1 MWKWFVGIFVVIVL
15 LCGGSG
21 FFLFATPKGKEMLAN
36 LQPGSKPTEVR
47 IEPVKRGTLTRL
59 VSAPGNIEPKTKVSI
74 SAQVSARITAL
85 PFREGDEVKAGDV
98 VVRLDAD
105 DYVAAL
111 ESAQASLKGDE
122 ARLEGLRAELT
133 NTRQEFERVAR
144 LFETKDVSKADLD
157 ASQAKLLTDEAAVH
171 ASEHNVDA
179 SRANVTRAM
188 KNLEYTTIRS
198 PINGVVTRLNLE
210 VGEQVLG
217 TFNNAGTVIMEIADF
232 SVMLMKARVDEANV
246 APVKVGQPAKI
257 YLNAYPDRPFDGVV
271 DLVGLKRLTDRD
283 NTSYFETQI
292 LVTLDDKA
300 RLPKGDRLRSGY
312 TANADIQVETFADVL
327 RVPSQAV
334 VDRRVD
340 ELPKSATDG
349 NANVDTNKVF
359 ARVVYAVGDDGK
371 TRAVPVS
378 IGNSDV
384 THTIITAGL
393 KEGER
398 IVTGPFK
405 VLTTLRQDQL
415 VSEEKAGNKDAPAKS
430 DSKPDPSAEAKTEP
444 KPGAASD
451 AKADAKPGTKQDS
464 KPDARPKGEVA
475 EKSPASGKS

>member
-1 MWKWFVGIFVVIVL
+1 MWKWFVGIFVVIAL

-21 FFLFATPKGKEMLAN
+21 VFLFATKPGKDLLAGMR
-36 LQPGSKPTEVR
+36 PGSKPMEVR

-122 ARLEGLRAELT
+122 ARLDGMRAELA
-133 NTRQEFERVAR
+133 NTKLEFDRVTR
-144 LFETKDVSKADLD
+144 LFETKDVSKADFD
-157 ASQAKLLTDEAAVH
+157 ASQARLLNQQASVRAA
-171 ASEHNVDA
+171 EHNVEVGQ
-179 SRANVTRAM
+179 SNVVRAK
-188 KNLEYTTIRS
+188 KNLEFTTIRS
-198 PINGVVTRLNLE
+198 PINGIITRLNLE

-246 APVKVGQPAKI
+246 APVKAGQNAKI
-257 YLNAYPDRPFDGVV
+257 FLNAYTDRSFNGVV

-283 NTSYFETQI
+283 GTSYFETQI
-292 LVTLDDKA
+292 VVKLDNGEQ
-300 RLPKGDRLRSGY
+300 LPKGDRLRSGY
-312 TANADIQVETFADVL
+312 TANADIQVETFEDVL
-327 RVPSQAV
+327 KVPSQAV

-340 ELPKSATDG
+340 ELPKTSTEG

-359 ARVVYAVGDDGK
+359 ARIVYAVGQDGK

-378 IGNSDV
+378 IGTSDV
-384 THTIITAGL
+384 THTVIVSGL
-393 KEGER
+393 SEGDR
-398 IVTGPFK
+398 IVSGPFK
-405 VLTTLRQDQL
+405 VLTTLRHDQL
-415 VSEEKAGNKDAPAKS
+415 VAEEGSGKKDGGPGKPPEKS
-430 DSKPDPSAEAKTEP
+430 
-444 KPGAASD
+444 
-451 AKADAKPGTKQDS
+451 Q
-464 KPDARPKGEVA
+464 GEVA
-475 EKSPASGKS
+475 QEKPANGKS